1 MTPKIDGSNA
11 AIAREQAAFVARD
24 VMEAGH
30 LQRSRV
36 TSPIV
41 DFVEHHAMTDL
52 TNPVAIEIARLLAY
66 GEDKYEVIFTLATKF
81 PDVTLTAFDETL
93 RDVVAL
99 QSLVAAELAEWK
111 HLKPVN
117 HPKRLPLSAG
127 RDQSAPPKWGCRS
140 PTFH

>member
-1 MTPKIDGSNA
+1 
-11 AIAREQAAFVARD
+11 
-24 VMEAGH
+24 MEAGH
-30 LQRSRV
+30 LQRRRV

-41 DFVEHHAMTDL
+41 DSVEYHAMTDL

-127 RDQSAPPKWGCRS
+127 RDQSAPPKWGWRS